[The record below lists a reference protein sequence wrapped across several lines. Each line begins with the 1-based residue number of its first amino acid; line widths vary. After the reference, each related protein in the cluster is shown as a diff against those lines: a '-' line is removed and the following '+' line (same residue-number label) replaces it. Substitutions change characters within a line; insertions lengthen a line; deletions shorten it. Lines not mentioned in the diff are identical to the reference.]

1 MRSDTGSRDARW
13 CNRDPAQPG
22 PLESAVGLPNRSS
35 KSRASKRPGALL
47 PDVEIGR
54 DVRASHFQAQRS
66 DAALGRLTSWRIDQ
80 APRLGVSLPGAEI
93 GRDVGASHFR
103 AQRSGATSGR
113 LTSGRIDRAP
123 RRGVERGMAS
133 RRGIRPSLWAST
145 GNRKRRGD

>member
-1 MRSDTGSRDARW
+1 MRSDTGSKDARW

-66 DAALGRLTSWRIDQ
+66 DAKIGRHVWASHFRAQKLGVTLGRLTSGRKDR
-80 APRLGVSLPGAEI
+80 APRPGVSLPGA
-93 GRDVGASHFR
+93 
-103 AQRSGATSGR
+103 
-113 LTSGRIDRAP
+113 
-123 RRGVERGMAS
+123 
-133 RRGIRPSLWAST
+133 
-145 GNRKRRGD
+145 